1 MNDNESQI
9 NDLKE
14 VLRDVMMLIAERGK
28 PLSEDLKLLLTQVME
43 HVANRIQQLRNQENL
58 PVQPIQLEK
67 AQHPSAQIN
76 AFNYDPKSKQLHV
89 KFQGDYPQE
98 NGPQYVYDNVPENIA
113 KLFMRGAVAPKTSG
127 RNPWHE
133 WKKGMAP
140 SLGASMNAL
149 IKMGGYKY
157 QKVA

>member
-1 MNDNESQI
+1 MNENEQRI
-9 NDLKE
+9 NELKE
-14 VLRDVMMLIAERGK
+14 ALRDVMMLIAQRGQ
-28 PLSEDLKLLLTQVME
+28 PLTPDLKALLVQVME

-58 PVQPIQLEK
+58 PTEGLGLDK
-67 AQHPSAQIN
+67 APYASAQIN

-98 NGPQYVYDNVPENIA
+98 NGPQYVYDNVPEYIA

-127 RNPWHE
+127 KNAWHE
-133 WKKGMAP
+133 WKKGISP

-149 IKMGGYKY
+149 IKMGGYSY